1 MKDYLTVSEQAA
13 LLGEDPE
20 DACGCE
26 HPFEDHVACALNPS
40 GPWHQVRSRCLS
52 CLCCLDAGGYYVD
65 SPLAPDG
72 QDWLVYQILPDAY
85 RHKP

>member
-40 GPWHQVRSRCLS
+40 GPCTKCAAVVFP
-52 CLCCLDAGGYYVD
+52 AFAV
-65 SPLAPDG
+65 
-72 QDWLVYQILPDAY
+72 
-85 RHKP
+85 